1 MCKLLTDPPVR
12 YPCGLLWAADYIA
25 ARPPLQ
31 AIAARWQAIDGA
43 TSRCDRALAEAS
55 LAHLFERSG
64 MQHPAIR
71 WWDSPVAMLV
81 AHDIRVTLPT
91 FAASLQSYELAGWL
105 QAVAPF
111 ASELGSMVDAQAL
124 CTAFR
129 DSPTSQT
136 MGDTHMRWGG
146 APVLAMWADTLFG
159 TCAIERGI
167 RAGLGRPPRNRMAR
181 RYSERSSAEL
191 WPGELAFDL
200 LRGQFA
206 AALGDPS
213 IDANALHAAVD
224 LVCNVHLALLCE
236 DECWLCDRPIAT
248 DYGVIGD
255 DGAIGCT
262 SVHYAD
268 GTTFAIDTAPSTRM

>member
-12 YPCGLLWAADYIA
+12 YPCGLLWAADYVA
-25 ARPPLQ
+25 ARPELQ
-31 AIAARWQAIDGA
+31 AITARWQAIDGA
-43 TSRCDRALAEAS
+43 TARCDRALAEAS
-55 LAHLFERSG
+55 LASLFERAG
-64 MQHPAIR
+64 LHHPAIR
-71 WWDSPVAMLV
+71 WWDSPAAMLV

-91 FAASLQSYELAGWL
+91 FAASLHSNELADWL
-105 QAVAPF
+105 RAVAPF
-111 ASELGSMVDAQAL
+111 ASEPGSMVDAQAL

-136 MGDTHMRWGG
+136 MGDAHTRWHD
-146 APVLAMWADTLFG
+146 APVLAMWADRLPDIHT
-159 TCAIERGI
+159 IERGI
-167 RAGLGRPPRNRMAR
+167 RAALGRPPRNRMAR
-181 RYSERSSAEL
+181 RYSERSNAEL

-206 AALGDPS
+206 MALGDPS

-224 LVCNVHLALLCE
+224 LVCNVHLALLRE

-248 DYGVIGD
+248 DYGVIED

-262 SVHYAD
+262 GVHYAD
-268 GTTFAIDTAPSTRM
+268 GTTFAINTAPSMRM